1 MIAPLPALAQIEA
14 AAQIV
19 YRSMPPTP
27 QYRWPLLE
35 QRAGRHLWVKHENHT
50 PVGAFK
56 VRGGLV
62 YFDELKKKPNAPQHV
77 ICATRGNHGQS
88 IAFAARQH
96 AIVATIVVPRNNSIE
111 KNNAMRALGAQL
123 IEHGDDFQE
132 SLEYALQLSKEREL
146 HFVPSFHPE
155 LVRGVATCGFEL
167 FQSAE
172 PLDALY
178 VPIGLG
184 SGIAGAYAARDA
196 LGLASEIVAV
206 VAERAPA
213 YALSLE
219 RGAMMSAPADTIADG
234 MACRTPNAEA
244 FVILN
249 DCKPRVVRVSEAQ
262 IAAAMRM
269 YFTDTHNV
277 AEGAGAAPL
286 AAALADPQRERYR
299 SVAVVLTG
307 GNVDAA
313 QFAAVM
319 SGG

>member
-1 MIAPLPALAQIEA
+1 MTAQLPALAEIEA

-35 QRAGRHLWVKHENHT
+35 ERAGRHVWVKHENHT

-62 YFDELKKKPNAPQHV
+62 YFDGLKKKSNAPQHV

-88 IAFAARQH
+88 IAFAAAQH
-96 AIVATIVVPRNNSIE
+96 AIVASIVVPQNNSVE

-123 IEHGDDFQE
+123 IEHGEDFQE
-132 SLEYALQLSKEREL
+132 SLEFALEISRERKL

-155 LVRGVATCGFEL
+155 LVRGVATWALEFFRG
-167 FQSAE
+167 AE
-172 PLDALY
+172 PLDAVY
-178 VPIGLG
+178 VPVGLG
-184 SGIAGAYAARDA
+184 SGIAGALAARDA
-196 LGLASEIVAV
+196 LVLQTEVVAV
-206 VAERAPA
+206 VADNAPA

-219 RGAMMSAPADTIADG
+219 RGAMMSAPAETIADG

-244 FVILN
+244 FSILK
-249 DCKPRVVRVSEAQ
+249 DRRPRVVRVSEAQ
-262 IAAAMRM
+262 IAAAMRF

-286 AAALADPQRERYR
+286 AAALADPQRHRYR
-299 SVAVVLTG
+299 SVGVVLSG
-307 GNVDAA
+307 GNVDAR
-313 QFAAVM
+313 QFAAIM
-319 SGG
+319 SGV